1 MTSLVLEA
9 AMMTNLSSHRINLN
23 AKFSIGSMNDESYK
37 KRALNHFYIL
47 QHGLFQR
54 IIFTFYRTLLLLKFE
69 LFVYVN

>member
-37 KRALNHFYIL
+37 KELST
-47 QHGLFQR
+47 
-54 IIFTFYRTLLLLKFE
+54 IFTFYSMDYFKESFLHFTER
-69 LFVYVN
+69 YSY